1 MSLTIQTS
9 VASLLKKYTYEA
21 HAITEK
27 TLIPKLTSIKNYD
40 EYASVL
46 KMFYGFF
53 HPLEKTIRQYISKEI
68 LSDINERRNSRFI
81 VTDLSS
87 IGHPVQELSI
97 CNDLP
102 KINSSLDALGSMY
115 VLEGSTL
122 GGRMIS
128 RMLMKNSL
136 VRFDESNLHFF
147 NGYQENTG
155 SKWKYFLSVL
165 NEYDAYADVMIA
177 SANETFTCL
186 TKWMEQRL

>member
-1 MSLTIQTS
+1 M
-9 VASLLKKYTYEA
+9 
-21 HAITEK
+21 
-27 TLIPKLTSIKNYD
+27 IPKLTSIKNYD
-40 EYASVL
+40 EYAPVL

-87 IGHPVQELSI
+87 IGHPVQALSI